1 MQNQTTN
8 DQLKYLDNLLKS
20 LENNQTNMV
29 PGFLASAIY
38 RLIAFNISNK
48 SSRSSLLYND
58 AKLINFLDNLMQAV
72 AGKVT
77 KVDPK
82 MEYSYLYL
90 NINDTVKATFDQ
102 YPNMSQDLIPN
113 IYQSAAHM
121 FFERVLMPSV
131 IDISTQTE
139 QLNMKNRYFQLVHH
153 FASILS
159 QKQQSIQKLKQLQK
173 MQLQTA

>member
-1 MQNQTTN
+1 MDQQVN
-8 DQLKYLDNLLKS
+8 DQLKYLENLLKS

-90 NINDTVKATFDQ
+90 NISDTVNATFDQ
-102 YPNMSQDLIPN
+102 YPNLSKDLIPN
-113 IYQSAAHM
+113 IYQSTTHM
-121 FFERVLMPSV
+121 FFERVLLPSV

-139 QLNMKNRYFQLVHH
+139 QLNMKNRYFQLVQH
-153 FASILS
+153 FASILF

-173 MQLQTA
+173 MQFQTA

>member
-1 MQNQTTN
+1 MNTTAIEN
-8 DQLKYLDNLLKS
+8 QLKYLDNLLKS

-38 RLIAFNISNK
+38 RLIAFNISNQ

-58 AKLINFLDNLMQAV
+58 AKLISFLDNLMQAV
-72 AGKVT
+72 AGKIT

-82 MEYSYLYL
+82 TEYSYLYL
-90 NINDTVKATFDQ
+90 NISDTVSATFKQ
-102 YPNMSQDLIPN
+102 YPSLSQDLIPN
-113 IYQSAAHM
+113 IYQSAASM
-121 FFERVLMPSV
+121 FFERVLSPSV
-131 IDISTQTE
+131 VDVSTANQ
-139 QLNMKNRYFQLVHH
+139 QLNMKNRYFQLVGH
-153 FASILS
+153 FTSILL